1 MAVSDHDLQL
11 PPARASV
18 GEARRYVAARLAEL
32 DAAPVTEVATLLTSE
47 LVTNAIVHAGGC
59 VRLRVSVDG
68 STVRV
73 TVEDPSQERP
83 RVRRTTSDAVTGRG
97 LALVAAMS
105 DRWGVDDLDDGKAV
119 WFELQL

>member
-1 MAVSDHDLQL
+1 MALSDHDLQL

-18 GEARRYVAARLAEL
+18 GEARRYVGARLDEL
-32 DAAPVTEVATLLTSE
+32 EATAVTEVATLLTSE

-59 VRLRVSVDG
+59 VRLRVSVHD

-73 TVEDPSQERP
+73 TVEDPSREQP

-105 DRWGVDDLDDGKAV
+105 DRWGAALLDEGKAV